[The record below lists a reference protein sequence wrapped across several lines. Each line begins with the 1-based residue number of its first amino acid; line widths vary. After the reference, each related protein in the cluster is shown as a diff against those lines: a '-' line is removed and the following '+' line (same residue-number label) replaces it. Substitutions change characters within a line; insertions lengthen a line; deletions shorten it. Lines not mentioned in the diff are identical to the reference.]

1 MSEPEEAAMQGFGS
15 RINLGFGFFAL
26 AFLHLAGWIGAVTPP
41 HLSANECYRTC
52 KFKKHSI
59 SDELTPF
66 LMKKHHPIK
75 SRLDALFSSDRVT
88 LNMKTLTKAG
98 FIKAKPRKFT
108 KLIVTRHPSFP
119 GYIFKLYLDAQR
131 PHKNLPEHE
140 FWKMRVEGA
149 NKIRTYLVQY
159 RLESTFKVPSKWIYR
174 LPSHPLP
181 PEGYYQRQSLL
192 VEEDMEILSDRK
204 NKQEWA
210 SESVTHALL
219 DSLYLILKDLGLRDC
234 AKPDNIP
241 FSKDGRIA
249 FIDTQT
255 HCSNTVHFFKLNNFL
270 SPVNKK
276 YWKSLTQ

>member
-1 MSEPEEAAMQGFGS
+1 MQGFGS
-15 RINLGFGFFAL
+15 LINRLIFFAL
-26 AFLHLAGWIGAVTPP
+26 AFLTIAGLIGAETLASHSP
-41 HLSANECYRTC
+41 HECFQRG
-52 KFKKHSI
+52 KIKKKSI
-59 SDELTPF
+59 STELAPF

-75 SRLDALFSSDRVT
+75 SRLDALFSSARVT

-140 FWKMRVEGA
+140 FWKMRVDGA
-149 NKIRTYLVQY
+149 NKIRAYLAQY
-159 RLESTFKVPSKWIYR
+159 RLEAEFKVPYKWIYL
-174 LPSHPLP
+174 LPKHPLP
-181 PEGYYQRQSLL
+181 PEGYYQRQSIL

-204 NKQEWA
+204 NKQAWA
-210 SESVTHALL
+210 SKAVTRELL
-219 DSLYLILKDLGLRDC
+219 DTLYLILEELGLRDC

-255 HCSNTVHFFKLNNFL
+255 HGSKTVHFFKLNGSL
-270 SPVNKK
+270 SPKNRK
-276 YWKSLTQ
+276 YWKSIVQ